1 MPWWGWLLSAWTAV
15 AVAAAF
21 WVGAAAAIARRRE
34 RAAHR
39 YQYRQVILAELPR
52 QRDAV

>member
-1 MPWWGWLLSAWTAV
+1 MPWWGWLLGSWTAL

-34 RAAHR
+34 RGAHR
-39 YQYRQVILAELPR
+39 YQYRQVILSGLPR
-52 QRDAV
+52 QRDTV